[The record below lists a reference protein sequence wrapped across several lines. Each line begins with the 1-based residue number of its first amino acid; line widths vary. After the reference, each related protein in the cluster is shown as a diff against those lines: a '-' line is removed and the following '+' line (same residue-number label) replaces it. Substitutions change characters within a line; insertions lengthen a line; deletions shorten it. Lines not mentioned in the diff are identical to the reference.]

1 MTANPELKRAVL
13 RLVIGVVAV
22 DAIFIAAWLLARMA
36 MRPERQQM
44 MFVAVW
50 TVATLAVVLPSL
62 GAVRRVRTRLR
73 RERARGV

>member
-1 MTANPELKRAVL
+1 MAANPELKRAVL
-13 RLVIGVVAV
+13 RLVVGILAV
-22 DAIFIAAWLLARMA
+22 DAIFITLWALARIGA
-36 MRPERQQM
+36 RPERQQM

-73 RERARGV
+73 RDRAQRM